1 MEGVTAASAP
11 CSGASGS
18 PHPSTM
24 SPVESAQA
32 RVDPVRARD
41 LVAQARRLQVFA
53 GEPINTRAEGKSGG
67 GGIRTSTGA
76 SPPPGGPPP
85 ATETGS
91 PSRSER
97 KTGFEPMTLTL
108 EG

>member
-32 RVDPVRARD
+32 RVNPVRVRE
-41 LVAQARRLQVFA
+41 LVAQAQQLQAFA
-53 GEPINTRAEGKSGG
+53 GESINPNMVINEAGEVHLPLALRHPWWGRSSKGPECARGG
-67 GGIRTSTGA
+67 
-76 SPPPGGPPP
+76 
-85 ATETGS
+85 
-91 PSRSER
+91 
-97 KTGFEPMTLTL
+97 
-108 EG
+108 

>member
-53 GEPINTRAEGKSGG
+53 GEPINTRAEG
-67 GGIRTSTGA
+67 
-76 SPPPGGPPP
+76 
-85 ATETGS
+85 E
-91 PSRSER
+91 
-97 KTGFEPMTLTL
+97 GFEPPRAPARPQVGRLRQPKPARRA
-108 EG
+108 GQSGRRGSNP